1 MNRPILLLAI
11 SLICR
16 VSSADVGIPPPPD
29 SEARESETEESLAVA
44 PALEALGTLPSL
56 KPGLGSYETLLDP
69 TVTTTPVPIGF
80 SRPER
85 TIQPRFEWK
94 EATADSLRFLVLQT
108 AARIA
113 VQAKTRRGLGGPFV
127 GGYVETVRARPEAF
141 MDGDLFL
148 TNFIGHPV
156 QGSVAYHLARVNGGS
171 RQHAF
176 WWGVA
181 YSTQFELGPVGEAS
195 IGNVPISLVDLMVTP
210 TAGFLLGLAEESL
223 LVKING
229 IKNPTLRGILR
240 LTLVGRS
247 LTRLVSGK

>member
-11 SLICR
+11 GLICR

-29 SEARESETEESLAVA
+29 SEARESETEESLGVA

-69 TVTTTPVPIGF
+69 TVTRTPVPIGF
-80 SRPER
+80 SRPEQN
-85 TIQPRFEWK
+85 IQPRFEWK
-94 EATADSLRFLVLQT
+94 EAAADSLRFLVLQT
-108 AARIA
+108 AVRIA
-113 VQAKTRRGLGGPFV
+113 LQAKTRRGLGGPFV

-141 MDGDLFL
+141 MDGDEFL

-171 RQHAF
+171 RQQAF

-195 IGNVPISLVDLMVTP
+195 IGNVPISPVDLDGDTDCR
-210 TAGFLLGLAEESL
+210 FLAGLAEESL
-223 LVKING
+223 LGENKRHQESN
-229 IKNPTLRGILR
+229 LRGILR

-247 LTRLVSGK
+247 LTRVVSGK